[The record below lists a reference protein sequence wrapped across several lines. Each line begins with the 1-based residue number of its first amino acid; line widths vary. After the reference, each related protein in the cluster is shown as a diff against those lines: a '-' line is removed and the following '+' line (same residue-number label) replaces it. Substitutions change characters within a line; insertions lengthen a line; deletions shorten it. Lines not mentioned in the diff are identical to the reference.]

1 MRSFRQIG
9 LLLSVGLVQ
18 AFAATAASAEG
29 DVLAGG
35 ELAREYCVRCHNVE
49 PDGPFKLH
57 PPSFASIAVY
67 RSEGQ
72 IRGRILFPPLHSSM
86 PQIGYML
93 VPKNVDDIVAYII
106 SLEKK

>member
-1 MRSFRQIG
+1 MKSLQ
-9 LLLSVGLVQ
+9 LMSLTLSP
-18 AFAATAASAEG
+18 ATIMDLTTPFASAQG
-29 DVLAGG
+29 NVDAGQKF
-35 ELAREYCVRCHNVE
+35 ARENCARCHNVE

-72 IRGRILFPPLHSSM
+72 IRGRMLFPPLHSNM
-86 PQIGYML
+86 PQLGYML
-93 VPKNVDDIVAYII
+93 VPENVDDVLAYIM

>member
-1 MRSFRQIG
+1 MAGYRQAG
-9 LLLSVGLVQ
+9 LIVSVSLMLATVATR
-18 AFAATAASAEG
+18 AFAEG
-29 DVLAGG
+29 DVAAG
-35 ELAREYCVRCHNVE
+35 EKFAREWCTRCHNVE

-72 IRGRILFPPLHSSM
+72 IRGRMLFPPLHSNM
-86 PQIGYML
+86 PELSYML
-93 VPKNVDDIVAYII
+93 LPENIDDVVAYIL